1 MGEQQAGTLGA
12 QGERQIKYF
21 VVGQAKEFGLNS
33 KKMTT
38 KEMHLIQMVQQSTDI
53 ESSDNFIHF
62 RQPNNA
68 EGNENCLAIIV
79 KVSGVKLRMKK
90 HTI

>member
-33 KKMTT
+33 EKMTT
-38 KEMHLIQMVQQSTDI
+38 KEMHLKIVQQSTDI
-53 ESSDNFIHF
+53 DSSENFIHF